1 MTNTQILKYNLTWGP
16 KVVPEDVRDIFEAP
30 AHPWKAHFWSP
41 WVWTE
46 DGPVLELSTPLAV
59 TWENLESD
67 LYGLLEFGAVGEV
80 LIVDLDSH
88 YLIVKLVLGETI
100 IATALT
106 VEGARAATTKEIH
119 FPT

>member
-1 MTNTQILKYNLTWGP
+1 MTFVNLIRYNLIWGP
-16 KVVPEDVRDIFEAP
+16 KVISEDVRGAFD
-30 AHPWKAHFWSP
+30 HPLRHFWSP
-41 WVWTE
+41 WVYGE

-106 VEGARAATTKEIH
+106 VEGARAAATKAIH

>member
-1 MTNTQILKYNLTWGP
+1 MTYTQIVKYNLTWGP
-16 KVVPEDVRDIFEAP
+16 TVVPEDVREIFEGP

-41 WVWTE
+41 WEYGE
-46 DGPVLELSTPLAV
+46 DGPKLSLSTPLAV
-59 TWENLESD
+59 DWENLKSD
-67 LYGLLEFGAVGEV
+67 LYGLLKLGAVGEV

-106 VEGARAATTKEIH
+106 VEGARAAATKEIH